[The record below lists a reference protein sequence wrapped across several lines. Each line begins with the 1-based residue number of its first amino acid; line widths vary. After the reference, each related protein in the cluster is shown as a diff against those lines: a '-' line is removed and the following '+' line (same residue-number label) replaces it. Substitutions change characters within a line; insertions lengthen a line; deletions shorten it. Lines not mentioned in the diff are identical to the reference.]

1 MRKLSALMV
10 ALVATMSM
18 YGQSAQPINRK
29 AMSETEMRVFD
40 RTTQFDLSATL
51 PANTGTTG
59 IPLGTTVTD
68 AVTATK
74 IGESSNAFTFL
85 LPDNNQIGV
94 VPDVGLNGGSV
105 AFIYRQN
112 INQCGGTGGDNGR
125 YRYSI
130 STDGGQT
137 WNLGAASS
145 SGGCYGL
152 GPINPLYSQAS
163 RYPNMGLFLPPG
175 ANPDTLNLAMTY
187 VGPVLTAAGSGWD
200 GNVIGTVTD
209 ITTTPVTTQEAYP
222 FQAGNQYFSY
232 SLTERVPGEFWYAS
246 FTWDGTN
253 IGNDVILNKGVWDN
267 ATESLNWTTVTTL
280 SPNYYLGFDG
290 TPTRA
295 GSMNLAFSP
304 DGMTGYVGLIAD
316 LVGGADSVMSPCM
329 AATTDGGATWGNFV
343 QFDMAEYYNRGLLD
357 TTTQYFIDI
366 DTITGDTVPV
376 SHRVTAGFDFDL
388 TVDKNGTPHFVAIV
402 GSASLSNSDGT
413 YDFPG
418 YSIFSGLGLF
428 VFDFTKDSYGDWNM
442 LYVSKQVAFRGTF
455 GDPAN
460 PTGSELVTA
469 DPWMQI
475 ARSAD
480 GRVIFYSWTDTDST
494 GNSANF
500 TTNNR
505 PDQITAAYNVDD
517 NTITDAVSRTGD
529 DANWASRAIMP
540 RVAPIALYDK
550 ISKYTLPTVI
560 MDMGPPGTAATLP
573 VSFWYFSDVDFDKNT
588 DFTNTG
594 QFFYNCKENPIV
606 GNLTVVSPDCGVS
619 DGSLAVSATG
629 GIGAYTYEWSAN
641 AGGVTTPNASGLA
654 ADIYSVVITDEV
666 GCTSEVSVVLN
677 NANAPTLSISASANI
692 TCNGAN
698 DGTATVTPTG
708 GAGSETYLWDNG
720 ETTATATALAAGT
733 HTCTVTDANG
743 CKSFITVNI
752 TEPAAINVTAAATG
766 VDCNGDTNG
775 TAVASANGG
784 TGTLSYLWS
793 SGQTTPSVSGLA
805 GGSYTVT
812 VTDANNC
819 AVTSNVTV
827 AEPAPITTALFAN
840 ANSAAVPV
848 YTGNITATPS
858 GGTAPYTLA
867 WTGPKGF
874 SDNTNTLFIFGLCG
888 GTYYVQITDSK
899 GCVFV
904 DSAVV
909 GTVGNGVNCVVD
921 TATDAIDHE
930 LAAGINSMSLFPNP
944 NNGSFT
950 LSLEL
955 QNRDHINVQVID
967 LNGKIIATKN
977 TENVLFVEED
987 FHIAGIAS
995 GIYLVKVTTS
1005 RGYATQKL
1013 IIR

>member
-1 MRKLSALMV
+1 MRKLSAIMV
-10 ALVATMSM
+10 ALVATASM
-18 YGQSAQPINRK
+18 YGQSAQLINRK
-29 AMSETEMRVFD
+29 AMSETEVRVFD
-40 RTTQFDLSATL
+40 RSAQIDLSATL
-51 PANTGTTG
+51 PANAGSTG

-74 IGESSNAFTFL
+74 IGEASNAFTFI

-94 VPDVGLNGGSV
+94 AADVGLNGGSV

-112 INQCGGTGGDNGR
+112 INQCGGTGSESGK

-130 STDGGQT
+130 STNGGTT
-137 WNLGAASS
+137 WNVGTP
-145 SGGCYGL
+145 GGCYGL
-152 GPINPLYSQAS
+152 GPINTAYSQAS

-175 ANPDTLNLAMTY
+175 QNPDTLNLAMTY

-209 ITTTPVTTQEAYP
+209 LTTTPVSTQEIYP

-232 SLTERVPGEFWYAS
+232 SLTERVPGEWWYAS

-253 IGNDVILNKGVWDN
+253 VGSDVILNKGVWDN
-267 ATESLNWTTVTTL
+267 TTESLTWSTVATL

-290 TPTRA
+290 SPTRA
-295 GSMNLAFSP
+295 GSMNMAFSP

-316 LVGGADSVMSPCM
+316 LVGGADSVMSPCF
-329 AATTDGGATWGNFV
+329 AATTDGGANWGNFV
-343 QFDMAEYYNRGLLD
+343 QFDMSQYYNRGLLD
-357 TTTQYFIDI
+357 TTNQYFIDI
-366 DTITGDTVPV
+366 DTITGDTVPI
-376 SHRVTAGFDFDL
+376 SNRVTSAFDFDL
-388 TVDKNGTPHFVAIV
+388 TVDKNGNPHLLAVV

-442 LYVSKQVAFRGTF
+442 LYVSKQTAFRGSF

-460 PTGSELVTA
+460 PTGSELLEGI
-469 DPWMQI
+469 DPWMQV
-475 ARSAD
+475 ARSTD
-480 GRVIFYSWTDTDST
+480 GSVVFFSWTDTDST

-500 TTNNR
+500 TSNTR
-505 PDQITAAYNVDD
+505 PDQITAAYNVDN
-517 NTITDAVSRTGD
+517 NTITNAINRTGD
-529 DANWASRAIMP
+529 DANWASRALMP
-540 RVAPIALYDK
+540 RVSSIALYDK

-560 MDMGPPGTAATLP
+560 MDMGPPGTSATLP
-573 VSFWYFSDVDFDKNT
+573 VSFWYFSDVQFDKNT
-588 DFTNTG
+588 DFVNTG

-606 GNLTVVSPDCGVS
+606 GNPAVTSPDCGTS
-619 DGSLAVSATG
+619 DGALAVAPTG
-629 GIGAYTYEWSAN
+629 GVGAYSYEWSAN
-641 AGGVTTPNASGLA
+641 AGSVTTPTATGLA
-654 ADIYSVVITDEV
+654 AGIYSVVISDEV
-666 GCTSEVSVVLN
+666 GCSEVVSVVLN

-692 TCNGAN
+692 SCNGAN

-720 ETTATATALAAGT
+720 ETTATALALAPGT

-752 TEPAAINVTAAATG
+752 TEPAAINVSATATG

-775 TAVASANGG
+775 SVSASASGG
-784 TGTLSYLWS
+784 SGALTYAWS
-793 SGQTTPSVSGLA
+793 SGDTGPSVSGLP

-812 VTDANNC
+812 VTDGNSCTTTA
-819 AVTSNVTV
+819 NVTV
-827 AEPAPITTALFAN
+827 AEPAPIAATLNAN
-840 ANSAAVPV
+840 PNSAAVPV
-848 YTGNITATPS
+848 YTGNITATPA

-867 WTGPKGF
+867 WSGPNGF
-874 SDNTNTLFIFGLCG
+874 TDNTNTQFIFGLCG
-888 GTYYVQITDSK
+888 GTYYLQITDSK
-899 GCVFV
+899 GCVFT

-909 GTVGNGVNCVVD
+909 GVAGNGVNCI
-921 TATDAIDHE
+921 TGSDAIDRE
-930 LAAGINSMSLFPNP
+930 LAAGINTMSLFPNP

-950 LSLEL
+950 LNLEL
-955 QNRDHINVQVID
+955 QNRDNVSVQVID
-967 LNGKIIATKN
+967 LNGKVIATKN
-977 TENVLFVEED
+977 AEKVLFVEED
-987 FHIAGIAS
+987 FHMTGIAS

-1005 RGYATQKL
+1005 LGYATQKI